1 MEYNHVQT
9 LERLIRL
16 GLQPLAIEPNSK
28 KPLHKGWTKETIA
41 LARILKYN
49 TDRFGLRMGDKSF
62 MCFDIDSKHHE
73 NPKWMLDTYYKMLED
88 QGFDFNDVIRQTTM
102 NGGGHIIY
110 RSVAPVGSTDISRNR
125 SGETLFETRG
135 VGAQIVMYEMEKFDN
150 IADLP
155 ILSKEKEKMLFE
167 TAKAFDQNLDTP
179 KNVFQ
184 EFNSKISCADIL
196 RDNGWSYVKEDD
208 SKIYMLR
215 DGDTT
220 SKTSAHIF
228 KDSNKLWVWS
238 TSTPL
243 EPQKAYSAADL
254 TIKLCY
260 NGDKKAFA
268 KDQKSK
274 FNSSAGYPNW
284 FSTPS
289 SGFFNETY
297 VTDLVEHA
305 KKDPPKKLLGSFW
318 CEGEVCF
325 LFASTNVG
333 KSAFSFRVA
342 DCIAK
347 GFSMNEEHLK
357 NECSAMKIL
366 YIDFELSPRQ
376 LGTRLSEKLVSS
388 KNLVVMQPSGDAEI
402 GESVV
407 LKAIENSITKHKAKA
422 IVVDNISA
430 INTDNESALEA
441 GKLMK
446 NLKNIARKYH
456 LSMLIVAHT
465 PKRDQNEKIEL
476 KHLAGSAQLSN
487 LADSVVGMGKSNQNH
502 GDRYIKQ
509 LKVRSFELEYHDENV
524 LLMNLDML
532 DTGLGFT
539 IKDTA
544 NERDLVNTMVD
555 RSERNQEIIQL
566 SYKGY
571 SGGMIAEKLGMGK
584 SQVNAIIKRHKDGKE
599 E

>member
-1 MEYNHVQT
+1 MIKNHVKT

-28 KPLHKGWTKETIA
+28 KPLHKGWTKKTID

-49 TDRFGLRMGDKSF
+49 TDRFGLRMGDKSL
-62 MCFDIDSKHHE
+62 MCIDIDTKHHE
-73 NPKWMLDTYYKMLED
+73 NPQWMLDTYYKMLED

-102 NGGGHIIY
+102 NGGGHLFY

-135 VGAQIVMYEMEKFDN
+135 VGAQVVMYEMEKFHN

-155 ILSKEKEKMLFE
+155 ILPKEMEKMLFE
-167 TAKAFDQNLDTP
+167 TAKAFDQNLETP

-184 EFNSKISCADIL
+184 RFNSKISCADIL
-196 RDNGWSYVKEDD
+196 RDHGWSYVKEDD

-243 EPQKAYSAADL
+243 EPQKAYSSSDL
-254 TIKLCY
+254 AVELCY

-268 KDQKSK
+268 KAQ
-274 FNSSAGYPNW
+274 NISSLGYPNW
-284 FSTPS
+284 VSTPS
-289 SGFFNETY
+289 SGFFNETC

-333 KSAFSFRVA
+333 KSVFSFRVA

-347 GFSMNEEHLK
+347 GVSINEEHLK

-366 YIDFELSPRQ
+366 YYDFELSPRQ

-407 LKAIENSITKHKAKA
+407 LKAIESSITKHKAQA

-446 NLKNIARKYH
+446 NLKNIARKYK

-487 LADSVVGMGKSNQNH
+487 LADSVVGMGRSNQH
-502 GDRYIKQ
+502 TGDRYIKQ

-544 NERDLVNTMVD
+544 NESDLVNTMVD
-555 RSERNQEIIQL
+555 RSERNQEIITL

-571 SGGMIAEKLGMGK
+571 SGSQIAEKLGMGK
-584 SQVNAIIKRHKDGKE
+584 SQVNAIVKRHKDGKE

>member
-49 TDRFGLRMGDKSF
+49 TDRFGLRMGDKSL

-125 SGETLFETRG
+125 SGEILFETRG

-150 IADLP
+150 IGDLP
-155 ILSKEKEKMLFE
+155 ILSKEMEKMLFE

-196 RDNGWSYVKEDD
+196 RDHGWSYVKEDD

-228 KDSNKLWVWS
+228 KNSNKLWVWS

-243 EPQKAYSAADL
+243 ESQKAYSAADL
-254 TIKLCY
+254 TIELCY
-260 NGDKKAFA
+260 NGDKKAFV

-274 FNSSAGYPNW
+274 IHSSAW
-284 FSTPS
+284 
-289 SGFFNETY
+289 
-297 VTDLVEHA
+297 
-305 KKDPPKKLLGSFW
+305 
-318 CEGEVCF
+318 
-325 LFASTNVG
+325 
-333 KSAFSFRVA
+333 
-342 DCIAK
+342 
-347 GFSMNEEHLK
+347 
-357 NECSAMKIL
+357 
-366 YIDFELSPRQ
+366 LS
-376 LGTRLSEKLVSS
+376 
-388 KNLVVMQPSGDAEI
+388 
-402 GESVV
+402 
-407 LKAIENSITKHKAKA
+407 
-422 IVVDNISA
+422 
-430 INTDNESALEA
+430 
-441 GKLMK
+441 
-446 NLKNIARKYH
+446 
-456 LSMLIVAHT
+456 
-465 PKRDQNEKIEL
+465 
-476 KHLAGSAQLSN
+476 
-487 LADSVVGMGKSNQNH
+487 
-502 GDRYIKQ
+502 
-509 LKVRSFELEYHDENV
+509 
-524 LLMNLDML
+524 
-532 DTGLGFT
+532 
-539 IKDTA
+539 
-544 NERDLVNTMVD
+544 
-555 RSERNQEIIQL
+555 
-566 SYKGY
+566 
-571 SGGMIAEKLGMGK
+571 
-584 SQVNAIIKRHKDGKE
+584 
-599 E
+599 